1 MFLSCS
7 YGADNPLSVSW
18 CDSAWIPMLNPSN
31 IMDYFSERSN
41 PFFDRT
47 CNNEIVKMQRLSPDQ
62 LINMTGLEYI
72 LLHGQEPILYV
83 IRKQHRYSPTQ
94 VTPLADYY
102 IIAGTIYQAPDL
114 LSVINS
120 RLISTVH
127 HLQSAFEESS
137 SYSRY
142 HPSKGYTWDFKE
154 RKVPE
159 QVTVKKETQ
168 NEVPSSK
175 FQRERVDQLL
185 GELVRKFPLPMP
197 TQQKPVTDLGDKLL
211 KLKYTL
217 DDYRPTRVAG
227 RCFSTIFIVEW
238 VEPESAD
245 CRAADYQKNVAVVEF
260 SIRNGKHFQCVRSD
274 NNGIL
279 RRKIR
284 QPFAFVSWSQS
295 VIACI
300 ITAEL
305 IFCVNTIVAR
315 NIPITS
321 SHGHNRWRLLS
332 LKSRRPDSIEK
343 FVKRLASADNR
354 PVCT

>member
-1 MFLSCS
+1 MMPGRTGCLN
-7 YGADNPLSVSW
+7 ADNPLSVSW

-197 TQQKPVTDLGDKLL
+197 TQQKPVTDTVEVK
-211 KLKYTL
+211 TE
-217 DDYRPTRVAG
+217 PRVDIKTEKPDTP
-227 RCFSTIFIVEW
+227 RNMKPP
-238 VEPESAD
+238 PE
-245 CRAADYQKNVAVVEF
+245 K
-260 SIRNGKHFQCVRSD
+260 K
-274 NNGIL
+274 
-279 RRKIR
+279 
-284 QPFAFVSWSQS
+284 P
-295 VIACI
+295 
-300 ITAEL
+300 
-305 IFCVNTIVAR
+305 
-315 NIPITS
+315 
-321 SHGHNRWRLLS
+321 RL
-332 LKSRRPDSIEK
+332 
-343 FVKRLASADNR
+343 N
-354 PVCT
+354 